1 MEIELIPIGG
11 YSYIGK
17 NMSAIRIDDEIIIID
32 IGLNVD
38 KISQFGEREDFI
50 DKPMKELYELDII
63 PDDNI
68 LEKYKDKIKAIIL
81 THAHLD
87 HVGAVNFI
95 APKYNVP
102 IYGSPYTIE
111 IIKEQ
116 EKEYGIVLPNDLKK
130 ISPNSSIKISD
141 KITIN
146 FINITHSIPQALM
159 IDIQTNK
166 GHIVFSGDFKFDNF
180 PLIGKKPNIKK
191 LREIGKEGVL
201 LLITETTRADEE
213 SKSQSEII
221 EKYMLYDVLNSIDT
235 KGIIIT
241 TFASHIARLK
251 SIIDL
256 GKEINRKVIFIGRSL
271 GKYIKAAENIGL
283 YNFSENS
290 EIYSDARDF
299 RKLFERLNKN
309 KEEYLLV
316 ATGHQGEPGSVLD
329 RLARGNFDF
338 DLNDTTIIFA
348 NNIIPHPI
356 NEANRKIL
364 EERLKRKKANI
375 IKDIHVSG
383 HAKAQD
389 HLTLIK
395 MLNPE
400 YIIPN
405 HGDINKKASYYNII
419 SEEGYTLGEDIF
431 FIEDYQSKTFNI

>member
-1 MEIELIPIGG
+1 MEIEVIPVGG

-17 NMSAIRIDDEIIIID
+17 NMTAIRIDDEVILID
-32 IGLNVD
+32 MGLNMD
-38 KISQFGEREDFI
+38 KISQFGERENFI
-50 DKPMKELYELDII
+50 EKSMKELYELDII

-68 LEKYKDKIKAIIL
+68 LEKYRDKVKAIII
-81 THAHLD
+81 THGHLD
-87 HVGAVNFI
+87 HLGALNFI
-95 APKYNVP
+95 APKYNAP
-102 IYGSPYTIE
+102 IYASPYTIE
-111 IIKEQ
+111 LIKKQ

-130 ISPNSSIKISD
+130 VSPNSSIRISD
-141 KITIN
+141 KININ
-146 FINITHSIPQALM
+146 FISMTHSIPQALM
-159 IDIQTNK
+159 VDIQTNK

-180 PLIGKKPNIKK
+180 PLIGKKPNFNK

-201 LLITETTRADEE
+201 LLISETTRADEE

-221 EKYMLYDVLNSIDT
+221 EKYMLYDVLNSIDS

-256 GKEINRKVIFIGRSL
+256 GKEINRKVVFIGRSM
-271 GKYIKAAENIGL
+271 GKYLRAAENIGL
-283 YNFSENS
+283 YNFSENA
-290 EIYSDARDF
+290 EIYDDARDF
-299 RKLFERLNKN
+299 KKVFERLNN
-309 KEEYLLV
+309 SKEEYLIV

-329 RLARGNFDF
+329 RLSKNEYNFN
-338 DLNDTTIIFA
+338 LEDTTIVFA
-348 NNIIPHPI
+348 NNVIPHPI

-364 EERLKRKKANI
+364 EERLRRKKANI

-389 HLTLIK
+389 HLMLIK

-405 HGDINKKASYYNII
+405 HGDINKKASYYNIV

-431 FIEDYQSKTFNI
+431 FLEDYQSKTFNI

>member
-17 NMSAIRIDDEIIIID
+17 NMSAIRIDNEVIIID

-50 DKPMKELYELDII
+50 NKPMKELYELDII

-68 LEKYKDKIKAIIL
+68 LEKYKDKIKAIII

-116 EKEYGIVLPNDLKK
+116 EREYGIVLPNDLKK
-130 ISPNSSIKISD
+130 ISPNSSVKISD

-146 FINITHSIPQALM
+146 FINITHSIPQSLM

-166 GHIVFSGDFKFDNF
+166 GHIIFSGDFKFDNF

-256 GKEINRKVIFIGRSL
+256 GKEINRKVVFIGRSL

-299 RKLFERLNKN
+299 RKLFERLNN
-309 KEEYLLV
+309 SKEEYLLV
-316 ATGHQGEPGSVLD
+316 VTGHQGEPGSVLD
-329 RLARGNFDF
+329 RLARGEYNFD
-338 DLNDTTIIFA
+338 LSDTTVIFA
-348 NNIIPHPI
+348 NNVIPHPI

-389 HLTLIK
+389 HLMLIK

-405 HGDINKKASYYNII
+405 HGDINKKASYYNIV

-431 FIEDYQSKTFNI
+431 FLEDYQSKTFNI

>member
-130 ISPNSSIKISD
+130 ISPNSSIRISD